1 MLEGISEQALH
12 GGDPSHIPADE
23 TLGRETCVFCLEGST
38 ARQDRTLKE
47 GCCMRLKSLLR
58 PLDSCDIQDIYLF
71 VGPAAAASVWVC
83 VCVCLWIVVREREL
97 FVACAVTSHVLPS

>member
-1 MLEGISEQALH
+1 MDGSLGPRVQTCWNTLHMLEGISEQALH

-83 VCVCLWIVVREREL
+83 VCVSVDSR
-97 FVACAVTSHVLPS
+97 